1 MVINNVLSSAGA
13 GFSAFAGVRDAHIVN
28 NSCYLL
34 VDKAERPPTFVPLS
48 AAHAN
53 SERHPRAG
61 NDL

>member
-48 AAHAN
+48 AAPPHSAGYK
-53 SERHPRAG
+53 RAG
-61 NDL
+61 AVL